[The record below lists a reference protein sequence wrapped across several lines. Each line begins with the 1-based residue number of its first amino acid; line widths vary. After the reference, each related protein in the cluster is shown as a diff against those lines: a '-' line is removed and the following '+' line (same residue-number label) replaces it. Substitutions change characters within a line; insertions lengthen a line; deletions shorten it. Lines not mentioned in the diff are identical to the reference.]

1 MRAPRFIS
9 SLHISGKGLIGGT
22 LPFHILRVVYVKQ
35 YLRVVVTSNLFCS
48 TDEHSEYLKVLRVN
62 VCLFMGD
69 SLFIPSTCDVH
80 TCVSGEPPSSRKVEM
95 EESKGGTEV
104 VRKNSHPGKEAAEI
118 LRAFPLLDFM
128 ASSLLVRSK
137 K

>member
-1 MRAPRFIS
+1 M
-9 SLHISGKGLIGGT
+9 
-22 LPFHILRVVYVKQ
+22 KQ

-62 VCLFMGD
+62 VCLFMGNG
-69 SLFIPSTCDVH
+69 LFIPTTCDVH
-80 TCVSGEPPSSRKVEM
+80 TCVSGEPPSRRKVEM

-104 VRKNSHPGKEAAEI
+104 VRKSSNPGKEAAEI

>member
-1 MRAPRFIS
+1 MF
-9 SLHISGKGLIGGT
+9 
-22 LPFHILRVVYVKQ
+22 V
-35 YLRVVVTSNLFCS
+35 
-48 TDEHSEYLKVLRVN
+48 
-62 VCLFMGD
+62 LFMGD
-69 SLFIPSTCDVH
+69 GLFIPTTCDFH
-80 TCVSGEPPSSRKVEM
+80 TCVSGEPPSRRKVEM

-104 VRKNSHPGKEAAEI
+104 VRKNSNPGKEAAEI